1 MGNRSSLGLSRG
13 IRREMAVAL
22 AATFWLSVAL
32 GGTASARTWAEQ
44 HSLMI
49 ETGVPH
55 PCPGARAQWLRFNS
69 AGNTDSPGDSNLMAW
84 RLTKPA
90 GCYITGATWASLEL
104 KVPIGQVKNLSFEWR
119 TPAGTPPGS
128 VGGGS
133 PRLDVG
139 VVGPG
144 SSTQMMV
151 SLDAENCRRNIS
163 GTWARS
169 DFTGFKS
176 TAAVCTIYDPNF
188 GTEWVN
194 TPTMTAWQ
202 VFVAAHP
209 GATLTSVAITVS
221 GLEAGTYYVDRL
233 SLGTGRLYA
242 GGDLPSKPCAT
253 EGSC

>member
-1 MGNRSSLGLSRG
+1 
-13 IRREMAVAL
+13 MAVAL
-22 AATFWLSVAL
+22 AATFWLSLAL
-32 GGTASARTWAEQ
+32 DGTASARTWAEQ

-49 ETGVPH
+49 ETGVPF
-55 PCPGARAQWLRFNS
+55 PCPGAQAQWLSFNS
-69 AGNTDSPGDSNLMAW
+69 AGNTDSPLDSNLKAW

-90 GCYITGATWASLEL
+90 GCYVQGSTWASLVMN
-104 KVPIGQVKNLSFEWR
+104 VPIAQVKNLSFEWR

-128 VGGGS
+128 VGGFS

-139 VVGPG
+139 TSAG
-144 SSTQMMV
+144 SL
-151 SLDAENCRRNIS
+151 SLDAENCRWNIS

-194 TPTMTAWQ
+194 TPTMSAWQ

-221 GLEAGTYYVDRL
+221 GLEAGTYYLDRI

-242 GGDLPSKPCAT
+242 GGNLPSKPCTT